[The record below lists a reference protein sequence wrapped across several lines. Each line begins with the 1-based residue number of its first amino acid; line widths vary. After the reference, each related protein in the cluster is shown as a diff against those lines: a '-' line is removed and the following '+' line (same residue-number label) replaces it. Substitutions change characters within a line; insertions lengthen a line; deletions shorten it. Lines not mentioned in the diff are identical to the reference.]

1 MINNGFNVMSFDSSF
16 LFGVPVITLPLTPP
30 RTTILV
36 LATVPVLK
44 PTILIALN
52 FLDES

>member
-1 MINNGFNVMSFDSSF
+1 MMNSGFNVSFDSSF
-16 LFGVPVITLPLTPP
+16 LLGLPVITLPLTPP

-52 FLDES
+52 FLEDS